1 MNRDL
6 EVRHCRVLL
15 ALHECGGIAAAAR
28 ALGLAQ
34 STVSETLLSLERMLG
49 MPVIL
54 RRRGREATL
63 TPAADALLPHARAVV
78 SASETALE
86 VFARH
91 SQGIIR
97 LGAVESISSFL
108 LPRPLGLFRL
118 QWPRVDVRV
127 AIGLCEDL
135 RRRVARFEL
144 DAALSIEDENL
155 PAAGEAGWRRTL
167 APAQLSFVVSPGNP
181 LAGQPVRRAD
191 LRARTLLL
199 ADPDGAFNKLLQLWF
214 RDEAEKPSL
223 QSAGSIDGVK
233 RGVQN
238 SDAIGVLPAYAVAE
252 ELQSGELA
260 GLEVREALP
269 PIALQLT
276 TLAPPP
282 EGSPLHDLIDQIGEA
297 AREI

>member
-1 MNRDL
+1 MSGDL

-15 ALHECGGIAAAAR
+15 ALQESGGIAAAAR

-54 RRRGREATL
+54 RRRGREAAL
-63 TPAADALLPHARAVV
+63 TPAAEALLPHARAVV

-108 LPRPLGLFRL
+108 LPRPLSLFRL

-127 AIGLCEDL
+127 AIGLCEDM
-135 RRRVARFEL
+135 RKRVARFEL
-144 DAALSIEDENL
+144 DAALSIEEEKL
-155 PAAGEAGWRRTL
+155 PSDGEVGWRRTL
-167 APAQLSFVVSPGNP
+167 APAQLRFVVSPLNP
-181 LAGQPVRRAD
+181 LAAEPVRRAD
-191 LRARTLLL
+191 LRSRTLLL
-199 ADPDGAFNKLLQLWF
+199 ADPDGAFNKLLQRWF
-214 RDEAEKPSL
+214 RDEPEKPSF

-252 ELQSGELA
+252 ELQSGALA

-269 PIALQLT
+269 AIALQLT
-276 TLAPPP
+276 TLEPPP
-282 EGSPLHDLIDQIGEA
+282 EASPLHDLIGHVGEA

>member
-1 MNRDL
+1 MSGDL

-15 ALHECGGIAAAAR
+15 ALHEEGGIAAAAR
-28 ALGLAQ
+28 RLGLAQ

-54 RRRGREATL
+54 RRRGREAAL
-63 TPAADALLPHARAVV
+63 TPAAAALLPHARAVV
-78 SASETALE
+78 TASETARE

-108 LPRPLGLFRL
+108 LPRPLSLFRL

-144 DAALSIEDENL
+144 DAALSIEEEST
-155 PAAGEAGWRRTL
+155 PPEREAGWRRTL
-167 APAQLSFVVSPGNP
+167 APAQLRFLVSPSNP
-181 LAGQPVRRAD
+181 LAGTPVRRAD
-191 LRARTLLL
+191 LRSRTLLL

-214 RDEAEKPSL
+214 RDEAEKPGF

-252 ELQSGELA
+252 ELRA
-260 GLEVREALP
+260 G
-269 PIALQLT
+269 
-276 TLAPPP
+276 
-282 EGSPLHDLIDQIGEA
+282 
-297 AREI
+297 